1 MARRMILTAAQCR
14 KARAALGWSMRD
26 LHAKSAVSIG
36 TISRLEHGAKLEE
49 RTLADIKRAL
59 ADGLKLKH
67 SKPARSPR

>member
-1 MARRMILTAAQCR
+1 
-14 KARAALGWSMRD
+14 MRD